1 AINRLS
7 DGTLKNEVQSLSQR
21 TFYKHNQQEYI
32 QILNDNMREI
42 QEEVVTCRR
51 VVSNMQD
58 RVLNLE
64 DNVAS
69 VQQNVLDIEER
80 LPDHHIPPHIKRSQN
95 EIIENWKQNNSV
107 YIKDTHGFCQA
118 FEMVQSRNVVVIIG
132 GPGSGKTATAR
143 CIALQLREEEW
154 EIIPVFKPDEI
165 MHYRNTE
172 KQQVFLLDDFI
183 GSFTLNMSLYDN
195 VIQYKAPIFESN
207 EQNTKI
213 LLTCRKSVYNAAI
226 KLQDICCL
234 PVIDLESNENKL
246 NNEEKR
252 KILKKHCDAMSVLR
266 TNYENLSLEN
276 ANIMFPILC
285 SLFACNKEY
294 QTIGDRFFQKPFEG
308 LSMEF
313 DKMQKRN
320 TEHYASL
327 ILCMISGNK
336 LSIHSLPETETK
348 GCVYDSCGL
357 NQGTSIRRIQDAL
370 EQMIGT
376 YVTRIGDCYSLIHD
390 SLFDILAYHYGRRVN
405 DFPEIITYLPS
416 NFISNRLCVDSDQ
429 ADDEFSIQ
437 TPEDQFDRLAERL
450 YRDLYDLKFYEVF
463 RTKSLLHELFIKIF
477 IEILEN
483 KSYESFKKVFLS
495 FQRNVSCERPRD
507 IDGTVHYLL
516 TDFVF
521 LEDKHERCCIRAIS
535 WVVYFGHLKLLKYII
550 NRVRDK
556 EGSCK
561 SVFGIE
567 KIEQTR
573 LLVLCCY
580 RNDENMTRLLL
591 NNLDRDCINRNLRT
605 INMNYN
611 VQNSHRYYTPL
622 IAACERGNLSIVK
635 LLVENGAEIDTLDPQ
650 ELSPLSVA
658 YYNGHIKIVNFILNK
673 RRPQDKKVIL
683 VFKQPVDENTERIV
697 TCNPTEW
704 PLITVKSQ
712 SRTQPCEKNQSS
724 LMTKRDNQ
732 KPSQGKR
739 YERKRRERALFRANV
754 LRFQLQKTVV
764 GTKTTRHNT
773 YTLQNNGIG
782 RMTCLIQGNRRGNNR
797 KRKQKQPKPKQSGT
811 KMMSFYRLLDIG

>member
-1 AINRLS
+1 M
-7 DGTLKNEVQSLSQR
+7 LSQR

-118 FEMVQSRNVVVIIG
+118 FEMFN
-132 GPGSGKTATAR
+132 GK
-143 CIALQLREEEW
+143 
-154 EIIPVFKPDEI
+154 
-165 MHYRNTE
+165 
-172 KQQVFLLDDFI
+172 
-183 GSFTLNMSLYDN
+183 
-195 VIQYKAPIFESN
+195 
-207 EQNTKI
+207 
-213 LLTCRKSVYNAAI
+213 
-226 KLQDICCL
+226 
-234 PVIDLESNENKL
+234 
-246 NNEEKR
+246 
-252 KILKKHCDAMSVLR
+252 
-266 TNYENLSLEN
+266 
-276 ANIMFPILC
+276 
-285 SLFACNKEY
+285 
-294 QTIGDRFFQKPFEG
+294 
-308 LSMEF
+308 
-313 DKMQKRN
+313 
-320 TEHYASL
+320 
-327 ILCMISGNK
+327 
-336 LSIHSLPETETK
+336 TETK

-376 YVTRIGDCYSLIHD
+376 YVTRVGDCYSLIHD

-739 YERKRRERALFRANV
+739 YERKEEREHCLELTSYVFNYKDCCR
-754 LRFQLQKTVV
+754 
-764 GTKTTRHNT
+764 
-773 YTLQNNGIG
+773 YQNNKAQHLYVTKL
-782 RMTCLIQGNRRGNNR
+782 RNWQNDLSHTR
-797 KRKQKQPKPKQSGT
+797 KSP
-811 KMMSFYRLLDIG
+811 